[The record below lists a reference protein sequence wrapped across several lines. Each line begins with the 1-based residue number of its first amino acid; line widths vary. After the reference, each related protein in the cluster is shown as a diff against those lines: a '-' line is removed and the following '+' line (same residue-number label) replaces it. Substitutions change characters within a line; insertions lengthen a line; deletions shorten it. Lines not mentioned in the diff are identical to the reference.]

1 MAKAADKSSS
11 IYVPVE
17 KVQPN
22 SWNDNE
28 VDTDTLI
35 KIERGM
41 RRLLARAKLLPPIIV
56 RPHPS
61 MQGEYQIIDG
71 EHRWKIVKDKL
82 RLQEIYV
89 TVLPVDDA
97 TARILTETLNNLRG
111 APNEDKKAELV
122 AEIVKHGERLDTLH
136 DFLPDTAEE
145 ITALL
150 DRRGLDMEL
159 MKAIADTEA
168 ALEDEEAEK
177 QTPSGDNTFVEQKFL
192 VSVDASVVVE
202 QEIERLSKLLEGKNK
217 RGRALELM
225 AVTSA
230 LSHEEDIARML
241 AARVERPTGGVMP
254 WDKGTARMVRRS
266 RP

>member
-1 MAKAADKSSS
+1 MAKEAVKDSS
-11 IYVPVE
+11 IYVPVN
-17 KVQPN
+17 KVHPN
-22 SWNDNE
+22 AWNDNE
-28 VDTDTLI
+28 VDADTLV

-41 RRLLARAKLLPPIIV
+41 RRLLSRAKVLPPIIV

-61 MQGEYQIIDG
+61 IAGEYQIIDG
-71 EHRWKIVKDKL
+71 EHRWKLTKDKL
-82 RLQEIYV
+82 RLNEIYV

-111 APNEDKKAELV
+111 SPNEDKKAELV

-145 ITALL
+145 IAQLL

-168 ALEDEEAEK
+168 ALEEDAEER

-192 VSVDASVVVE
+192 VSVDAGIIVE

-217 RGRALELM
+217 RGRALEIM

-230 LSHEEDIARML
+230 LSHEEDIKRML
-241 AARVERPTGGVMP
+241 VERASRSSGGMP
-254 WDKGTARMVRRS
+254 WDIGTARMTPRVKS
-266 RP
+266 